1 MNRVCEILGI
11 KYPVIQAPMAWIT
24 SAEMVAAVCNAG
36 GFGIIGTNAGQK
48 EAEADPQKVYE
59 HTCEQI
65 RKVKELTDKPFGV
78 NYMLPV
84 PGMEDDPSANA
95 FSDYTLK
102 AIVDCDVP
110 VIVAVG
116 ACSEKA
122 FAKIN
127 NLGKKI
133 IYREM
138 DPTPEGAQLAEKLG
152 ADIIVA
158 TGFDEGGGMP
168 GREITTMSIVP
179 IIADAVSVPV
189 LAAGGIVDHRQF
201 DAALALGAEGVF
213 CGTAFIVSEECPAS
227 MAAKE
232 DIINSTSF
240 DLLLYKA
247 LPAYWRTTAH
257 ALSKDL
263 KESSD
268 AGADLVSQYQKMGG
282 TISLRTSQLLGD
294 LDTGINSV
302 NSSVSLIKAI
312 RPCKEIV
319 EDLAQNFKA

>member
-24 SAEMVAAVCNAG
+24 SAEMVAAVSNAG
-36 GFGIIGTNAGQK
+36 GFGIIGTNAGQT

-65 RKVKELTDKPFGV
+65 RKVQELTDKPFGV

-102 AIVDCDVP
+102 AIIDCNAP

-122 FAKIN
+122 FAKITG
-127 NLGKKI
+127 LGKKI
-133 IYREM
+133 IYREL
-138 DPTPEGAQLAEKLG
+138 DPSVEGAVLAEKLG
-152 ADIIVA
+152 ADIVVA

-168 GREITTMSIVP
+168 GKEIGTMSIVP
-179 IIADAVSVPV
+179 IIADAVKVPV

-201 DAALALGAEGVF
+201 NAALALGAEGVF
-213 CGTAFIVSEECPAS
+213 CGTVFIASEECPA
-227 MAAKE
+227 AQVAKD
-232 DIINSTSF
+232 DIVNTTSF
-240 DLLLYKA
+240 DLLTYRA
-247 LPAYWRTTAH
+247 LPSFWRTTPH
-257 ALSKDL
+257 GLSKEL
-263 KESSD
+263 KEGSD
-268 AGADLVSQYQKMGG
+268 TGVDLVTQYTKMGG
-282 TISLRTSQLLGD
+282 TISLRTGQLLGD
-294 LDTGINSV
+294 LDGGINSV
-302 NSSVSLIKAI
+302 NSSISLIKCV
-312 RPCKEIV
+312 RSCKEIV
-319 EDLAQNFKA
+319 EDLVQDFKA